1 MGLVETTDVISGTT
15 RARWAFV
22 LALCLVTAPSA
33 FGACTIKKLAEL
45 HVTLVGNRPLIEGQV
60 NGQVVKIMV
69 DTGST
74 FSFIREEKAKQLGLK
89 MSSVPNVS
97 IYGVGGEARLRATV
111 LKELKFG
118 PFTDKNLQLAVVG
131 SRHEQRQSEAAFV
144 LGEDFFSNFSTEF
157 DFAHGAIRLLRLQG
171 CKFDQVAYW
180 SDRYSLAELSSANPQ
195 SARIQTDVLVN
206 GKQVNA
212 ILDTGAPTSIIS
224 LSAANGAG
232 VNPTQDRT
240 KSAGKVTGLAGNPIE
255 AWIGT
260 FGMFALGDE
269 SVRNVKL
276 QIADL
281 FTADTQETTG
291 SHIRQHVEGL
301 PEMLV
306 GADFFRTH
314 RILVLFA
321 ERKLV
326 FTYNGGPIFQTIELD
341 AAAQTGGSADT
352 GKAEPPQ
359 RVEMYLARQ
368 GR

>member
-1 MGLVETTDVISGTT
+1 METTDVMSGTA
-15 RARWAFV
+15 RARWACV
-22 LALCLVTAPSA
+22 LALCLAAAPSA

-45 HVTLVGNRPLIEGQV
+45 HVTVVGNRPLIEGQV

-74 FSFIREEKAKQLGLK
+74 FSFIREEEAKRLGLK
-89 MSSVPNVS
+89 VISGSNVS
-97 IYGVGGEARLRATV
+97 IFGVGGEARFGATV
-111 LKELKFG
+111 LEELRFG
-118 PFTDKNLQLAVVG
+118 PFTDKNLQLAVIG
-131 SRHEQRQSEAAFV
+131 SRHERRQSKAAFV

-157 DFAHGAIRLLRLQG
+157 DFAHGVIRLLRLEG

-180 SDRYSLAELSSANPQ
+180 SDQYSLAELGSSRSQ

-224 LSAANGAG
+224 LSAAKGAG
-232 VNPTQDRT
+232 VNPSQDGT
-240 KSAGKVTGLAGNPIE
+240 KSAGRVTGLAGNPID
-255 AWIGT
+255 AWVATFGT
-260 FGMFALGDE
+260 FAMGDE

-281 FTADTQETTG
+281 FTADTQQTTG
-291 SHIRQHVEGL
+291 SHIHQRVAGL

-314 RILVLFA
+314 RILVLFT

-341 AAAQTGGSADT
+341 ATAQTGETDRGQSGD
-352 GKAEPPQ
+352 Q
-359 RVEMYLARQ
+359 
-368 GR
+368 

>member
-1 MGLVETTDVISGTT
+1 MTGLVETTDVISGTT
-15 RARWAFV
+15 RARWANV
-22 LALCLVTAPSA
+22 LALCLAVAPSA

-45 HVTLVGNRPLIEGQV
+45 HVTLVENRPLIEGQV

-74 FSFIREEKAKQLGLK
+74 FSFIREEEAKQLGLRVT
-89 MSSVPNVS
+89 SGSNVS
-97 IYGVGGEARLRATV
+97 ILGVGGEARFGATV
-111 LKELKFG
+111 LKELQFG

-131 SRHEQRQSEAAFV
+131 SRHERRQGEAAFV

-157 DFAHGAIRLLRLQG
+157 DFAHGAIRLLRLES
-171 CKFDQVAYW
+171 CKFDEVAYW
-180 SDRYSLAELSSANPQ
+180 SDQYSLAELSSARPQ

-206 GKQVNA
+206 GKQVDA

-224 LSAANGAG
+224 LSAAKGAG
-232 VNPTQDRT
+232 IDPGRDGT
-240 KSAGKVTGLAGNPIE
+240 KPAGRVMGLAGNPID
-255 AWIGT
+255 AWVATFGT
-260 FGMFALGDE
+260 FAMGDE

-281 FTADTQETTG
+281 FTADAQASTG
-291 SHIRQHVEGL
+291 SLIRQRVEGF

-326 FTYNGGPIFQTIELD
+326 FTYNGGPIFQTIEPD
-341 AAAQTGGSADT
+341 ATAHTGGGVRSASL
-352 GKAEPPQ
+352 P
-359 RVEMYLARQ
+359 
-368 GR
+368 